1 MRRQTRSRKDTIAVF
16 PEGAGDMAQRGFG
29 QTWWGAHWLQA
40 LQAVDWNNR
49 LPRGRRYANNGSVRS
64 LSLDNA
70 TATAQVKGS
79 RARPYQVQVSLPRL
93 PRRKLARLLDDLAA
107 DPVLIGRLLN
117 HSLDPAVQERADA
130 RGIALFPTS
139 WRDLDM
145 HCSCPDGAIPCKHLA
160 AVIYLLAREIDADPF
175 QVFRLRGVDL
185 IGELEQRGLHLAA
198 TAEAGLPDPHHLLAR
213 APVTLDEPPPEANGA
228 RLRHIDYAHLRPLRD
243 ALLQALPDDPGL
255 EAAARVRQAWKTQ
268 IGRIMRRA
276 RSDLGQ
282 LTGDAAHEPGETLAL
297 APDAAPRLVLDKALG
312 VKVHGA
318 RDCNGLAELS
328 ATLGELRGDDLGDY
342 DAAVGA
348 WYGVRMAALHLLAA
362 GAVVPRLFK
371 RARGETGAVW
381 LPAALD
387 PEVQSVLQ
395 QLAQGLPADLLR
407 LRQGR
412 GYRQLPPMAQAIAAC
427 GLFID
432 HAIRQWADLPA
443 RQGEDKTLALLF
455 GAGRARFDRPGEG
468 GTAERMHLWLS
479 RLQLAE
485 RDYLPVLR
493 ITERRNHAGFNL
505 HVGAED
511 RRPEARGGRPTPL
524 KTVLTQAEWQGARG
538 DLLQTIG
545 LLGESY
551 PPLNDYVARGGKR
564 PITLEPEAM
573 PELLE
578 TVFPALRL
586 LGIRILMP
594 RALERALRPR
604 LSLRA
609 QGKDDHASQAS
620 SGLLDAG
627 RLFDFDWRV
636 ALGDEVVT
644 AEEFEHLV
652 HTARGVVRFRG
663 EYVFLDPDEIDR
675 LRKQLENPET
685 PSGAEGVRIALAGEY
700 EGAPVQLDE
709 RAKAHIRSLTE
720 APEVALPETL
730 QARLRPYQRRGF
742 EWLCR
747 NARAGLGSI
756 IADDMGLG
764 KTLQVI
770 AAIARLKEDGEL
782 EAGKALIIVPTSLL
796 TNWQRELERF
806 APGLG
811 VAIFHGPKRR
821 LARKARPDILLTSYG
836 VARSDA
842 ARIRKLEWR
851 LLVVDESQNIKNPDA
866 QQTRAVKSIPAGAAI
881 AMSGTPVENRLLEYW
896 SVMDLVNR
904 GYLGPAK
911 RFEDQFGKPI
921 QVHGDERVAERFRRV
936 TAPFIMRRLKS
947 DKRIISDLPDKIT
960 QDQYCELTAEQ
971 TAVYET
977 VVREAMQVIEGT
989 SDTFQ
994 RQGLVLQMILAL
1006 KQVCNHPAQYLKQTQ
1021 AAIDASGKARRL
1033 LELLDAAHR
1042 QHEKVLV
1049 FTQFREMG
1057 DILRRWIGE
1066 HFGTEPAFLHGGIA
1080 RKRRDAMVSRFQ
1092 EHPSERVLLLSLKAG
1107 GTGLNLTAASQVIHY
1122 DLWWNP
1128 AVENQAT
1135 DRAYRIGQT
1144 RAVQVHRL
1152 LTRNTFEERINDMI
1166 QAKRGL
1172 ADMSVGTGEQ
1182 WIGQLNDQQLHEL
1195 FTLGVD

>member
-1 MRRQTRSRKDTIAVF
+1 V
-16 PEGAGDMAQRGFG
+16 AQKAFG
-29 QTWWGAHWLQA
+29 QTWWGAQWLQA
-40 LQAVDWNNR
+40 LHAVDWNNR
-49 LPRGRRYANNGSVRS
+49 LTRGRRYANNGSVRS
-64 LSLDNA
+64 LSLDDG
-70 TATAQVKGS
+70 TAAAQVKGS
-79 RARPYQVQVSLPRL
+79 RARPYQVQLSLRRPRAR
-93 PRRKLARLLDDLAA
+93 PLARLLDDLAA
-107 DPVLIGRLLN
+107 DPDLIGQLLN
-117 HSLDPAVQERADA
+117 RSLDPAVQERAEA
-130 RGIALFPTS
+130 RGIALFPAS
-139 WRDLDM
+139 WRDLKM
-145 HCSCPDGAIPCKHLA
+145 HCSCPDGAVPCKHLA

-185 IGELEQRGLHLAA
+185 IGELEQRGLHLTTA
-198 TAEAGLPDPHHLLAR
+198 AEAALPDPRDLLAQ
-213 APVTLDEPPPEANGA
+213 APVRLDEPVQAEAA
-228 RLRHIDYAHLRPLRD
+228 RLHAIDYAHLRPLRD
-243 ALLQALPDDPGL
+243 ALLQALPDDPGF
-255 EAAARVRQAWKTQ
+255 AAAPRVRQAWKTQ
-268 IGRIMRRA
+268 IGRVMRRA
-276 RSDLGQ
+276 RSELGQ

-297 APDAAPRLVLDKALG
+297 ARDAAPRLVLDKALG
-312 VKVHGA
+312 VKIHGA
-318 RDCNGLAELS
+318 RDCADLADLS
-328 ATLGELRGDDLGDY
+328 ATLGELRADDLGDY
-342 DAAVGA
+342 DPAVGA
-348 WYGVRMAALHLLAA
+348 WHAVRMAAWHLLAA
-362 GAVVPRLFK
+362 GAAVPRLFETT
-371 RARGETGAVW
+371 RGETGAIW

-387 PEVQSVLQ
+387 PEVQSVLR

-412 GYRQLPPMAQAIAAC
+412 GYQALDPMAQALAAC
-427 GLFID
+427 GLFMD
-432 HAIRQWADLPA
+432 HAIRQWAELPD
-443 RQGEDKTLALLF
+443 RQREDKTLALLF
-455 GAGRARFDRPGEG
+455 GTGRARFDRPGEG

-493 ITERRNHAGFNL
+493 ITERRSYAGFNL
-505 HVGAED
+505 HVDAED
-511 RRPEARGGRPTPL
+511 RRPEACGGRPTPL
-524 KTVLTQAEWQGARG
+524 KTVLTQPEWQGARG
-538 DLLQTIG
+538 DLLQTIA

-551 PPLNDYVARGGKR
+551 PPLNDYVASGGKR
-564 PITLEPEAM
+564 PLAIEPEAM

-604 LSLRA
+604 LSLRV
-609 QGKDDHASQAS
+609 QGKDDQASQAS

-644 AEEFEHLV
+644 AEEFENLV
-652 HTARGVVRFRG
+652 QTARGVVRFRG
-663 EYVFLDPDEIDR
+663 EYVFLDSNEIDR
-675 LRKQLENPET
+675 LRKQLENPQP

-709 RAKAHIRSLTE
+709 RARAHIRHLTE
-720 APEVALPETL
+720 TPEVALPETL

-742 EWLCR
+742 EWLYR

-782 EAGKALIIVPTSLL
+782 DTGKVLIIVPTSLL

-806 APGLG
+806 APELG
-811 VAIFHGPKRR
+811 VAIFHGPQRR
-821 LARKARPDILLTSYG
+821 LAHKARPDIVLTSYG
-836 VARSDA
+836 VARSDTT
-842 ARIRKLEWR
+842 RIRKLAWR
-851 LLVVDESQNIKNPDA
+851 LLVVDESQNIKNPSA
-866 QQTRAVKSIPAGAAI
+866 QQTRAVKSIPADAAI

-911 RFEDQFGKPI
+911 RFEEQFGKPI
-921 QVHGDERVAERFRRV
+921 QIHGDEQVAERFRRV

-960 QDQYCELTAEQ
+960 QHQYCELTAEQ
-971 TAVYET
+971 AAVYET

-1021 AAIDASGKARRL
+1021 VAIDASGKARRL

-1057 DILRRWIGE
+1057 DILRQWIGE
-1066 HFGTEPAFLHGGIA
+1066 HFGTAPAFLHGGVA
-1080 RKRRDAMVSRFQ
+1080 RKQRDAMVRRFQ
-1092 EHPSERVLLLSLKAG
+1092 EHPHERVLLLSLKAG

-1152 LTRNTFEERINDMI
+1152 LTRDTFEERINNMI

-1172 ADMSVGTGEQ
+1172 ADMTVGTGEQ
-1182 WIGQLNDQQLHEL
+1182 WIGQLSDQELHEL
-1195 FTLGVD
+1195 FTLGAD

>member
-1 MRRQTRSRKDTIAVF
+1 
-16 PEGAGDMAQRGFG
+16 MAQRGFG
-29 QTWWGAHWLQA
+29 QTWWGSQWLQA

-64 LSLDNA
+64 LSLDDGMA
-70 TATAQVKGS
+70 TAKVKGS
-79 RARPYQVQVSLPRL
+79 RAQPYRVQVSLLRL
-93 PRRKLARLLDDLAA
+93 PVRKLARLLDDLAA
-107 DPVLIGRLLN
+107 DPVLIGQLLN
-117 HSLDPAVQERADA
+117 RTLDPAVQERAA
-130 RGIALFPTS
+130 AHGVALFPRS
-139 WRDLDM
+139 WRDLKM
-145 HCSCPDGAIPCKHLA
+145 HCSCPDGAVPCKHLA

-185 IGELEQRGLHLAA
+185 IAELERRGLHLAA
-198 TAEAGLPDPHHLLAR
+198 AAEAALPDPHGLLSQAS
-213 APVTLDEPPPEANGA
+213 VTLDGPPAA
-228 RLRHIDYAHLRPLRD
+228 DVDRLRGIDYAHLRPLRD
-243 ALLQALPDDPGL
+243 SLLQALPDEPGF
-255 EAAARVRQAWKTQ
+255 AAAPQVRQAWKTQ
-268 IGRIMRRA
+268 MGRLIRRA
-276 RSDLGQ
+276 RSELGQ
-282 LTGDAAHEPGETLAL
+282 LTGDAAHEPGEAPAL

-312 VKVHGA
+312 VKIHGA
-318 RDCNGLAELS
+318 RDCADLADLSAALAELR
-328 ATLGELRGDDLGDY
+328 ADDLGDY
-342 DAAVGA
+342 DPPVGA
-348 WYGVRMAALHLLAA
+348 WYAVRMAALHLLAA
-362 GAVVPRLFK
+362 GAAVPRLFQL
-371 RARGETGAVW
+371 ARGETGAIW
-381 LPAALD
+381 LPAAPD
-387 PEVQSVLQ
+387 PEVQSVLR
-395 QLAQGLPADLLR
+395 QLAQGLPAGLLR
-407 LRQGR
+407 LHKGR
-412 GYRQLPPMAQAIAAC
+412 RYEEMPPMAQALAAC
-427 GLFID
+427 GLLMD
-432 HAIRQWADLPA
+432 HAIRQCADLPA
-443 RQGEDKTLALLF
+443 SQQEDKTLALLF

-493 ITERRNHAGFNL
+493 LTERRNHAGFNL
-505 HVGAED
+505 HVDAED
-511 RRPEARGGRPTPL
+511 RRPEARGGKPTPL
-524 KTVLTQAEWQGARG
+524 KTVLTRNEWRDARG

-564 PITLEPEAM
+564 PLALEPEAM

-594 RALERALRPR
+594 RALERMLRPR
-604 LSLRA
+604 LSVKM
-609 QGKDDHASQAS
+609 QGKDSQAS
-620 SGLLDAG
+620 SGLLDSG
-627 RLFDFDWRV
+627 SLFDFDWRV
-636 ALGDEVVT
+636 ALGDEVIS
-644 AEEFEHLV
+644 AEEFETLV
-652 HTARGVVRFRG
+652 RTARGVVRFRG
-663 EYVFLDPDEIDR
+663 EYVFLDPAEIDR
-675 LRKQLENPET
+675 LRKQLDNPQ
-685 PSGAEGVRIALAGEY
+685 PPAGAEGVRIALAGEY
-700 EGAPVQLDE
+700 QGAPVQLDE
-709 RAKAHIRSLTE
+709 QARDHIRRLTE
-720 APEVALPETL
+720 TPEVPLPAALE
-730 QARLRPYQRRGF
+730 ARLRPYQRRGF
-742 EWLCR
+742 AWLYR

-811 VAIFHGPKRR
+811 VVIFHGPQRR
-821 LARKARPDILLTSYG
+821 LAHKARPDILLTSYG

-842 ARIRKLEWR
+842 ARLKKLPWR
-851 LLVVDESQNIKNPDA
+851 LLAVDESQNIKNPAA
-866 QQTRAVKSIPAGAAI
+866 QQTRAVKSIPAGATI

-911 RFEDQFGKPI
+911 RFEEQFGKPI
-921 QVHGDERVAERFRRV
+921 QVDGDERIAERFRRV

-947 DKRIISDLPDKIT
+947 DKRIISDLPDKIS
-960 QDQYCELTAEQ
+960 QDQYCELTAQQ

-1006 KQVCNHPAQYLKQTQ
+1006 KQVCNHPAQYLKQAQ
-1021 AAIDASGKARRL
+1021 PAIDGSGKARRL

-1057 DILRRWIGE
+1057 DILRQWIGE
-1066 HFGTEPAFLHGGIA
+1066 HFASEPAFLHGGVT

-1092 EHPSERVLLLSLKAG
+1092 EHPYERVLLLSLKAG

-1144 RAVQVHRL
+1144 RTVQVHRL
-1152 LTRNTFEERINDMI
+1152 LTRDTFEERINDMI

-1172 ADMSVGTGEQ
+1172 AEMTVGTGEQ
-1182 WIGQLNDQQLHEL
+1182 WIGQLSDRELHEL
-1195 FTLGVD
+1195 FTLGAG